1 MKKIAR
7 ITLLIGAVICS
18 LSVSAQ
24 KIGHVSLDSLLK
36 GMPESDS
43 AKKTYSVYAQQLEVT
58 LENFQKEFQQKYQ
71 DYQSNQASYTG
82 IVKQSKE
89 QELNDMNQRI
99 QSFQQQAQASLQHFG
114 DSIQRPVI
122 AKAKSAVSAVA
133 KENGYK
139 YVLDTSQGFVVYFED
154 TDDLYPLVAKR
165 LGIKPK
171 SASAPSTMPKGK

>member
-1 MKKIAR
+1 MKKIVN
-7 ITLLIGAVICS
+7 ITLIVGAVICS
-18 LSVSAQ
+18 LSLSAQ

-43 AKKTYSVYAQQLEVT
+43 AKKSYAAYAQQLEST
-58 LENFQKEFQQKYQ
+58 LESFQKEFQQKYQ
-71 DYQSNQASYTG
+71 DYQQNQASYTG
-82 IVKQSKE
+82 IIKQSKE

-99 QSFQQQAQASLQHFG
+99 QAFQQQAQTSLQHYG

-122 AKAKSAVSAVA
+122 TKAKNAVSAVA

-139 YVLDTSQGFVVYFED
+139 YVLDTSQGFVLYFED
-154 TDDLYPLVAKR
+154 SDDLYALVAKK

-171 SASAPSTMPKGK
+171 VASSAPAMPKGK

>member
-7 ITLLIGAVICS
+7 FTLLIAAVICS

-43 AKKTYSVYAQQLEVT
+43 AKKSYSNYAQQLEVT
-58 LENFQKEFQQKYQ
+58 LETFQKEFQTKYQ
-71 DYQSNQASYTG
+71 EYQQNQATYTG

-99 QSFQQQAQASLQHFG
+99 QSFQTQAQSSLQHFG

-122 AKAKSAVSAVA
+122 ARAKNAVKEVA

-139 YVLDTSQGFVVYFED
+139 YILDTSQGFVIYFED
-154 TDDLYPLVAKR
+154 ADDVYALVAKK
-165 LGIKPK
+165 LGLKAK
-171 SASAPSTMPKGK
+171 SASVPTPMPKGK